1 MSEMSIAQACKI
13 LGVTED
19 MSAQDIRTARR
30 DLVRANHPD
39 LVERY
44 ERARA
49 DRRLSDI
56 NTAFD
61 VMIALKSTRTADN
74 AADTP
79 GPHATAAARK
89 HAQRNADAA
98 QAQARARARA
108 GAEAQAT
115 AETTAP
121 TAMPPITQPSR
132 HPHQA
137 AAASAAPLTAP
148 RTNPARHPA
157 YAAQHAQHKARRDF
171 ESALG
176 AVSHQGQ
183 TATRAEYA

>member
-30 DLVRANHPD
+30 VLVRANHPD

-61 VMIALKSTRTADN
+61 LLITLKSTRAADN
-74 AADTP
+74 GPDTP
-79 GPHATAAARK
+79 GPHVTAAARK

-98 QAQARARARA
+98 KAQAQARARDRLK
-108 GAEAQAT
+108 AQEQANAATHPGNAQPRPGSAASQVVAT
-115 AETTAP
+115 AMRPAP
-121 TAMPPITQPSR
+121 TRP
-132 HPHQA
+132 PHQA
-137 AAASAAPLTAP
+137 SG
-148 RTNPARHPA
+148 HPA
-157 YAAQHAQHKARRDF
+157 HKARRDF
-171 ESALG
+171 ESALE
-176 AVSHQGQ
+176 AVSRQGQ